1 LEQVFE
7 GTVTRSPEL
16 GEGPFILF
24 PTYLVPLEVFSRG
37 LTTRPTYSFLVALVD
52 GVSGTVSL
60 YPATEISIL
69 DSTPPALK
77 KLQPKVSIGLASELA
92 EEAGRVVGKGGKWVS
107 VFTVNSVKVETS
119 KVKAAWRAWRLD
131 EGSLTDTLTG
141 RVEEFGALLATLL
154 GEVPG
159 GSPPSEES

>member
-1 LEQVFE
+1 MVLAFK
-7 GTVTRSPEL
+7 GILKRTLKL

-52 GVSGTVSL
+52 AVSGSVSL

-69 DSTPPALK
+69 DTDLPAAR
-77 KLQPKVSIGLASELA
+77 KLQAKVSIGVATALA
-92 EEAGRVVGKGGKWVS
+92 EEAGRSAGKNGKWVS
-107 VFTVNSVKVETS
+107 AFRVNSVKVDGS

-131 EGSLTDTLTG
+131 GESLTDTLTG
-141 RVEEFGALLATLL
+141 RVEEFGAFLATLL
-154 GEVPG
+154 AERPA
-159 GSPPSEES
+159 STPPTEES